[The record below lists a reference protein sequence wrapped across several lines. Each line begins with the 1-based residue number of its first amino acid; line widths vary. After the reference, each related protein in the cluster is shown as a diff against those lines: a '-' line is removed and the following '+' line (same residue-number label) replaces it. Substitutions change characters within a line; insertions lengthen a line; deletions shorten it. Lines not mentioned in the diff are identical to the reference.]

1 MKDAFDVTI
10 DVRGLLNVPAITTLL
25 STGGSIYQTERPSG
39 RGAFTD
45 IVINCLGITNEP
57 LQKGSGNVNC
67 YVPAITSG
75 AAKVANQPAMMT
87 LSRAVIALID
97 MQFKTTFQTWIE
109 DTPII
114 MQDTD
119 GSYFVNIPFEY
130 QSVQN
135 NFKNI

>member
-1 MKDAFDVTI
+1 MKDSFDITI

-25 STGGSIYQTERPSG
+25 GADGKIFQTERPTG
-39 RGAFTD
+39 RTNFTD
-45 IVINCLGITNEP
+45 IVINALGITNTS

-67 YVPAITSG
+67 YVPTITSG
-75 AAKVANQPAMMT
+75 SVKVADQAKMMA

-97 MQFKTTFQTWIE
+97 EQYKATFQTWV
-109 DTPII
+109 DSAQSVL
-114 MQDTD
+114 QDTD

-135 NFKNI
+135 YKNI